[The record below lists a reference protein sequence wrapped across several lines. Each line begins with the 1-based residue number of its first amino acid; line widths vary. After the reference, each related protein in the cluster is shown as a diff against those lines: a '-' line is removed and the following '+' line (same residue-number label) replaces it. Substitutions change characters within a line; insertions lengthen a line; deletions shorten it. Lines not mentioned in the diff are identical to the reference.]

1 MTSSKSIRYVPP
13 AMSIVA
19 ASLLAGACA
28 LGGANIAA
36 PRLYDFGIAAASQVE
51 VPRVAIGS
59 VRAAPTVSGTEI
71 RYRLASDPYQ
81 ARAYSESRWL
91 AAPSELLANRLAAAL
106 GEPKNPNDGSL
117 VGPPRP
123 ASFRLSVELAVFEQ
137 IFDTPN
143 QARAVLRLVA
153 EVQDSRTRR
162 TVGRRVLDSERA
174 TPTADAAGAVASLVE
189 LTDEAVRELLRW
201 LALELEAYVPP
212 APAESGKPW
221 RSRQS

>member
-1 MTSSKSIRYVPP
+1 MLSPL
-13 AMSIVA
+13 A
-19 ASLLAGACA
+19 ASLLAGACS
-28 LGGANIAA
+28 LGGTNLAA
-36 PRLYDFGIAAASQVE
+36 PRLYDFGVATASQVE

-59 VRAAPTVSGTEI
+59 VSAAPTVSGTEI

-81 ARAYSESRWL
+81 ARAYTESRWL

-106 GEPKNPNDGSL
+106 GEAKSPNDGSF

-137 IFDTPN
+137 VFDTPN

-162 TVGRRVLDSERA
+162 TLGRQVLDSERA
-174 TPTADAAGAVASLVE
+174 TPTADAAGAVTSLVE
-189 LTDEAVRELLRW
+189 LTDAAVTELLGW
-201 LALELEAYVPP
+201 LAVELEAYVPP
-212 APAESGKPW
+212 TPAEPGTAW
-221 RSRQS
+221 RSREP

>member
-1 MTSSKSIRYVPP
+1 MTRSRSVRYLPQ
-13 AMSIVA
+13 ALAILA
-19 ASLLAGACA
+19 ASLLAGACS

-36 PRLYDFGIAAASQVE
+36 PRLYDFGMAAASRVE

-81 ARAYSESRWL
+81 ARAYTESRWL
-91 AAPSELLANRLAAAL
+91 AAPSELLANRLAEAL
-106 GEPKNPNDGSL
+106 GEAKSSNDGGF

-123 ASFRLSVELAVFEQ
+123 AWFRLSVELAVFEQ
-137 IFDTPN
+137 VFDTPN

-153 EVQDSRTRR
+153 EVQDARTRR
-162 TVGRRVLDSERA
+162 TVARRLLDSERA

-189 LTDEAVRELLRW
+189 LTDAAVSELLRW

-212 APAESGKPW
+212 APAEPGKTW
-221 RSRQS
+221 RSRQP